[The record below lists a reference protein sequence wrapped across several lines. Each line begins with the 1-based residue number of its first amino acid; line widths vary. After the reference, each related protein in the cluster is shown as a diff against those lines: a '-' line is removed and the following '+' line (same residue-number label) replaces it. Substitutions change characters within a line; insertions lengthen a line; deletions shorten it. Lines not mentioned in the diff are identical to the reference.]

1 MIVLSALKSKKNF
14 LYVMKSDLP
23 LHPYYS
29 IITKIICLID
39 CDYDRSS
46 KETTKAKS
54 PYLRVLQRKER
65 RKMTLATATS
75 AAANNMR

>member
-14 LYVMKSDLP
+14 LYVIKPNPSP
-23 LHPYYS
+23 LFP
-29 IITKIICLID
+29 IIIKIICLID